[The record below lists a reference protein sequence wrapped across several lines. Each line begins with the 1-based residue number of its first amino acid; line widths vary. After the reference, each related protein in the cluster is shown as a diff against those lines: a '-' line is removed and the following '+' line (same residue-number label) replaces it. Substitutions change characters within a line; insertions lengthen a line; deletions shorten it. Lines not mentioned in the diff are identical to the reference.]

1 MPFHPDQLLLY
12 AVTDRAWTGRQT
24 LLEQLEAAL
33 QGGVTLVQL
42 REKDLDPA
50 AFLAEALEVKALCH
64 RYHVP
69 LILNDQVDLA
79 LACGAGLAVLYAVGV
94 PYMALI
100 LNGYLGKG
108 ISAPALLWS
117 GMLIYLP
124 GDAAKIAVTALLCP
138 VLRRRIP
145 GLR

>member
-1 MPFHPDQLLLY
+1 MN
-12 AVTDRAWTGRQT
+12 GRRPGGSGSGQGP
-24 LLEQLEAAL
+24 LIALEAA
-33 QGGVTLVQL
+33 
-42 REKDLDPA
+42 A
-50 AFLAEALEVKALCH
+50 A
-64 RYHVP
+64 R
-69 LILNDQVDLA
+69 
-79 LACGAGLAVLYAVGV
+79 ACGAGLAVLYAVGV

-138 VLRRRIP
+138 VLRRRVP

>member
-1 MPFHPDQLLLY
+1 MLQPSFGFLLGLI
-12 AVTDRAWTGRQT
+12 
-24 LLEQLEAAL
+24 
-33 QGGVTLVQL
+33 
-42 REKDLDPA
+42 PA
-50 AFLAEALEVKALCH
+50 AAVIGGLSRRSSSPV
-64 RYHVP
+64 R
-69 LILNDQVDLA
+69 LA

>member
-1 MPFHPDQLLLY
+1 M
-12 AVTDRAWTGRQT
+12 
-24 LLEQLEAAL
+24 
-33 QGGVTLVQL
+33 
-42 REKDLDPA
+42 
-50 AFLAEALEVKALCH
+50 
-64 RYHVP
+64 
-69 LILNDQVDLA
+69 
-79 LACGAGLAVLYAVGV
+79 AVLYAVGV

-138 VLRRRIP
+138 VLCRRIP